1 MEINI
6 SVNIVNMGIVNV
18 KIVDM
23 DMKNH
28 SKNVPNRNFVVEL
41 AHFGLKLGNN
51 FRSRQLSSKLNLV
64 DMDFVDL
71 VLVNMNLVDGV
82 FERIR

>member
-1 MEINI
+1 MSLTLMLWIGYEKITVKTFRIGI
-6 SVNIVNMGIVNV
+6 SSSN
-18 KIVDM
+18 
-23 DMKNH
+23 
-28 SKNVPNRNFVVEL
+28 S